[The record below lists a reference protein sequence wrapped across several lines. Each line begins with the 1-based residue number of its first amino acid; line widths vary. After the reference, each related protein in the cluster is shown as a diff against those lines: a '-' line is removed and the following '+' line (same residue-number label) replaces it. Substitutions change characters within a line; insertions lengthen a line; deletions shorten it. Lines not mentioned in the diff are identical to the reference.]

1 MKKIYEGRTKED
13 AIREACKDLN
23 QKKEDLIIE
32 VLEDEMPKK
41 TMFNILDR
49 KRVKIE
55 VQIKKAK
62 KLETTEISN
71 KDKRTKKI
79 EKTERKIDSKNIEE
93 NIALLEKVLKEFKK
107 QFEQDDFNFK
117 IEQERNDIN
126 VLIEV
131 NKNNKWIGYRGKT
144 LNALQTLLTATLASN
159 FQQYARVYVNI
170 GKYKEERKKQL
181 ESLAE
186 KISKTVLK
194 TKKRITLEPMSSYE
208 RKIIHDYISKEES
221 LKSESIGEEPNR
233 KIVVSPK

>member
-23 QKKEDLIIE
+23 LEKEDLIVE
-32 VLEDEMPKK
+32 VLEDEIPKK

-49 KRVKIE
+49 KRIKIE
-55 VQIKKAK
+55 VQVKKIKTEKKANNFNENK
-62 KLETTEISN
+62 KT
-71 KDKRTKKI
+71 KRK
-79 EKTERKIDSKNIEE
+79 ERKMDQENIDE
-93 NIALLEKVLKEFKK
+93 NIALLEKVLNEFEK
-107 QFEQDDFNFK
+107 QFKEDEFSFK
-117 IEQERNDIN
+117 IEQNKNDIN

-144 LNALQTLLTATLASN
+144 LNALQTLLTAILASN

-194 TKKRITLEPMSSYE
+194 TKKKVTLEPMSSYE
-208 RKIIHDYISKEES
+208 RKIIHDYISKEEN
-221 LKSESIGEEPNR
+221 LKTESIGEEPNR
-233 KIVVSPK
+233 KVVVSLK